1 MHDGLTDTH
10 PLDIGLALIFG
21 KPIKNRQRE
30 SEGGRER
37 ETERKRKGGRKGGRE
52 GERDN
57 IYLSACLCI

>member
-30 SEGGRER
+30 RVREGGRER
-37 ETERKRKGGRKGGRE
+37 QREREREGGRE

>member
-30 SEGGRER
+30 RVREGGR
-37 ETERKRKGGRKGGRE
+37 ETERKRKGGREGGRE
-52 GERDN
+52 R
-57 IYLSACLCI
+57 